1 MAKERINREL
11 IRRLEAERKATHKA
25 GDQPPA
31 LREIYDDQLT
41 GFGVRI
47 RGQKDGAITFL
58 YRWSA
63 PDGQQKKTIGRW
75 PAMNIEE
82 ARAAILAFIS
92 RTDHKADTMP
102 ARVVKHQRRVAD
114 AKNVGMPTV
123 GDYLDGDYRT
133 FWLGSTRSET
143 PEQNIKN
150 IRRDFPGLM
159 DKRLDEVTRPMMK
172 KWIEKRLADGCK
184 ATGINRVL
192 GSIGGLF
199 SHAVE
204 HEIITAN
211 PCAKLR
217 SKVDNEE
224 EESAHG
230 RELEPE
236 EEQRLRAALDARE
249 ARIRE
254 EAAAGHDSRRVA
266 AVPGE
271 FHAYVD
277 HVKPAIL
284 LALNTGMRRS
294 ELLRARWTAVNWK
307 AMTITVE
314 AWTSKVKRSRV
325 IPLNAEALA
334 ILKAWRRQ
342 TKFEFIFTNEIGER
356 LREVRDWNR
365 IKRVA
370 QITDFRFMD
379 TRHHTATRMINE
391 GASPYHVQK
400 LLGHKDGRMTQRY
413 MRARNV
419 KLAEAVALLDV
430 PRQVDNDHAAA
441 A

>member
-1 MAKERINREL
+1 MANERINREL
-11 IRRLEAERKATHKA
+11 IRRLEAERKAKIAA
-25 GDQPPA
+25 GGT
-31 LREIYDDQLT
+31 LKVREIYDDLQR
-41 GFGVRI
+41 GFGVRMSVK
-47 RGQKDGAITFL
+47 GSLSFV
-58 YRWSA
+58 YRWTR
-63 PDGQQKKTIGRW
+63 PDGGQQRIVIGD
-75 PAMNIEE
+75 ASMTVEE
-82 ARAAILAFIS
+82 ARKALAKFIA
-92 RTDHKADTMP
+92 RTDHKVDDTSV
-102 ARVVKHQRRVAD
+102 RVTKHERRVAD

-150 IRRDFPGLM
+150 IRRDFPDLM
-159 DKRLDEVTRPMMK
+159 DRRLDEVTRPAMK

-199 SHAVE
+199 SYAVE
-204 HEIITAN
+204 HEIIAAN

-217 SKVDNEE
+217 CKIDPEE
-224 EESAHG
+224 DSEHG
-230 RELEPE
+230 RELTAE
-236 EEQRLRAALDARE
+236 EEQRLRVVLDERE
-249 ARIRE
+249 TRIRE
-254 EAAAGHDSRRVA
+254 EAAARHDSRKVA
-266 AVPGE
+266 TIPGE
-271 FHAYVD
+271 FHSFVD

-294 ELLRARWTAVNWK
+294 ELLRARWTAIDWK
-307 AMTITVE
+307 AQTIRIE
-314 AWTSKVKRSRV
+314 AWTSKVKRTRV
-325 IPLNAEALA
+325 IPMNVEALS

-342 TKFEFIFTNEIGER
+342 TRFEFIFTNEIGEC
-356 LREVRDWNR
+356 LREVRDWNK
-365 IKRVA
+365 IKREA
-370 QITDFRFMD
+370 QIRDFRFMD

-413 MRARNV
+413 MRARDV

-430 PRQVDNDHAAA
+430 PRQADADHPVAA
-441 A
+441 